1 LTAREAINH
10 ASDEDMNRLRQIV
23 VSLNKQAKDFE
34 TMQPPWREFLKA
46 LAEIADNLVVHLIGN
61 DLRAQFVEQMV
72 RLGLSPELR
81 KQTVNEVLSSLKRA
95 ITNRDGDLAH
105 AAVQKYFD
113 EARGAVHKMVDS
125 RLGTQRKLVG

>member
-1 LTAREAINH
+1 
-10 ASDEDMNRLRQIV
+10 M
-23 VSLNKQAKDFE
+23 
-34 TMQPPWREFLKA
+34 P
-46 LAEIADNLVVHLIGN
+46 EIADNLAVHLISN

-95 ITNRDGDLAH
+95 IANRDGDLAH

-113 EARGAVHKMVDS
+113 EVRGAVHKMVDN
-125 RLGTQRKLVG
+125 RLGAQRKLVG